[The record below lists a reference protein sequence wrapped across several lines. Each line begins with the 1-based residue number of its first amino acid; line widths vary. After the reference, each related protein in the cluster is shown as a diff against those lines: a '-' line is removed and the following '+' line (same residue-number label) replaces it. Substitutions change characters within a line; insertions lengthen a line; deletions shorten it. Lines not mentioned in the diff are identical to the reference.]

1 MNFFKFNDPDYEKH
15 YFGFGQ
21 FVVLL
26 TLAPFILSLGLFSMW
41 DPSVYARSY
50 ILQPLDF
57 ELTGASEFPVMIN
70 GKPAKCAPLPQCL
83 DAFRNA
89 PMASQSTDPI
99 FWGKINWSP
108 GNLLMYGSGFLL
120 YVPAVWLC
128 FKRRQFGLL
137 LFGLAIPNLY
147 LIVIL
152 LKSVGFSSFGDLLE
166 RWVTIIAPKLAFL
179 WFALRGR
186 VFSVSFL
193 LATAL
198 MLAGSALFQTDLLV
212 KPFTFLMYTLVPVA
226 VFVLCAA
233 LVRILVM
240 AAIENSYF
248 LQHLGPMRL
257 LRAVG
262 HSALLWIPMA
272 LLSIPYFKITETVPE
287 EFKLGLYENKQLVLD
302 PRTSD
307 FRDNALLT
315 TATRFDDL
323 ITAFNF
329 SQEKRK
335 LQSKRAG
342 MQLTAAVISGADAA
356 TDASNQAVTDLN
368 AQLNIVAGTKIK
380 EPVLATFDDQIPLWL
395 SFSSTD
401 VDLMWPADKVANAAG
416 DSTKDG
422 INANYMSMRKKW
434 RIDLAKKC
442 EEAEARIQKE
452 VAGLRTRVSDLRAK
466 QASLQ
471 NSALAEQAALQKEV
485 QALIQTTLTDSKNL
499 SERILLLANHEVQ
512 DKIWWAIVYFRATHT
527 FSFVLF
533 ALVCVKSFLYV
544 FARVAFNKDTG
555 TFISLGNAEGES
567 QPVVESQI
575 TPTGSSYVIP
585 GGQAETYYV
594 SRKFQSRGKAPRFAI
609 PQPLG
614 GPIARILHGKVTM
627 NKVVM
632 QPSDKAVTY
641 TATQGAQ
648 FLEWNLRDG
657 EVVLFDF
664 HHFVG
669 MSEELKI
676 STLIS
681 PRLSTLLLGKFIFST
696 ATGPGK
702 LILMT
707 SGRAEITS
715 SDQVADSLPPERL
728 VAMPKD
734 MRLYAESEMGP
745 LDVYLSTAYVRPE
758 AGGQLIVDVDS
769 QRGSGVGLGRFF
781 THFIW
786 PG

>member
-1 MNFFKFNDPDYEKH
+1 MNFFKFNDPEYEKR

-26 TLAPFILSLGLFSMW
+26 TLAPFILSLGLFTMW
-41 DPSVYARSY
+41 DPSVYARY
-50 ILQPLDF
+50 YVLYPLSF
-57 ELTGASEFPVMIN
+57 ELTGASDFPLVVN
-70 GKPAKCAPLPQCL
+70 GKAVKCDPLPQCL
-83 DAFRNA
+83 DAFRNT
-89 PMASQSTDPI
+89 PMASQSTDPLLG
-99 FWGKINWSP
+99 GKINWSP
-108 GNLLMYGSGFLL
+108 GFLVMYVLGFLM
-120 YVPAVWLC
+120 YVPAVWQC

-147 LIVIL
+147 LLAFL
-152 LKSVGFSSFGDLLE
+152 LNAVGLSSFAKLLDQ
-166 RWVTIIAPKLAFL
+166 WVTIIAPKLAFL

-186 VFSVSFL
+186 VFSIPFL

-198 MLAGSALFQTDLLV
+198 MLAGSTLFQTDLLAQ
-212 KPFTFLMYTLVPVA
+212 PFTFLMHTLVPVA

-248 LQHLGPMRL
+248 LKSLGTMRL

-342 MQLTAAVISGADAA
+342 LQLTAAVNSAADAA
-356 TDASNQAVTDLN
+356 TDASNQAANELN
-368 AQLNIVAGTKIK
+368 AQLNILAGIKIK
-380 EPVLATFDDQIPLWL
+380 EPVLATFDDEIPQRL

-401 VDLMWPADKVANAAG
+401 VDLWWPADKAANAAG
-416 DSTKDG
+416 DSTKEG

-442 EEAEARIQKE
+442 EDAEALKQEKI
-452 VAGLRTRVSDLRAK
+452 AGLRTRVSDLRAK

-471 NSALAEQAALQKEV
+471 NSAVAEQASLQKGV
-485 QALIQTTLTDSKNL
+485 QALIQTTLTDSKSL
-499 SERILLLANHEVQ
+499 VGSILLKANHEVQ

-533 ALVCVKSFLYV
+533 AIVCVKSFLYV

-555 TFISLGNAEGES
+555 TFISLGNAEGER
-567 QPVVESQI
+567 PPAVESQI
-575 TPTGSSYVIP
+575 TQTGSTYVIP
-585 GGQAETYYV
+585 GGQTATYYV

-609 PQPLG
+609 PQPLH

-641 TATQGAQ
+641 TATQGAN
-648 FLEWNLRDG
+648 FLEWNLREG

-707 SGRAEITS
+707 SGRAEITNK
-715 SDQVADSLPPERL
+715 DEAGDSLPPERL
-728 VAMPKD
+728 VAMP
-734 MRLYAESEMGP
+734 METRLYAESEMGP
-745 LDVYLSTAYVRPE
+745 LDVYLSTAYIRPE

-781 THFIW
+781 RHFIW